1 MNILCTVLIIA
12 SVLAANAKPNT
23 QVQSALDQYLVHAR
37 NLDTFVSEDM
47 TTQCFNLYMP
57 MLNQVAATF
66 SSSYQDCITTANA
79 QTANL
84 TAQAE
89 QQQKTY
95 QSDVLTLCS
104 AFTACDNN
112 TDTANFFNC
121 YVNAADNDVSVIYNL
136 ASNAA
141 SSATS
146 LSSGIQAIQAT
157 EYQCTNTT
165 QNNYVRDTAATY
177 DLLDNCLKNG
187 VPTTTATSS
196 SAPQTTST
204 TEGGFF
210 FGL

>member
-23 QVQSALDQYLVHAR
+23 QAQSALDQYLVHAR
-37 NLDTFVSEDM
+37 SLDTFVSEDM
-47 TTQCFNLYMP
+47 TTQCFNIYMP

-66 SSSYQDCITTANA
+66 SANYQECINTANA

-95 QSDVLTLCS
+95 QSDVSTLCS
-104 AFTACDNN
+104 AFTACNSSDDT
-112 TDTANFFNC
+112 TDFFNC
-121 YVNAADNDVSVIYNL
+121 YANAANNDVSVIYNL

-141 SSATS
+141 SSASS
-146 LSSGIQAIQAT
+146 LSSGIQAIQST

-187 VPTTTATSS
+187 VPSSTATSA
-196 SAPQTTST
+196 SATPTTST
-204 TEGGFF
+204 TDGFF

>member
-37 NLDTFVSEDM
+37 SLDTFVSEDM
-47 TTQCFNLYMP
+47 TTQCFNIYMP

-95 QSDVLTLCS
+95 QSDVSTLCS
-104 AFTACDNN
+104 AFTACNNN

-121 YVNAADNDVSVIYNL
+121 YANAADNDVSVIYNL

-146 LSSGIQAIQAT
+146 LSSGIQAIQTT
-157 EYQCTNTT
+157 EYHCTNTT

-187 VPTTTATSS
+187 VPTTAATSS

-210 FGL
+210 FDL

>member
-37 NLDTFVSEDM
+37 SLDTFVTEDM

-66 SSSYQDCITTANA
+66 SASYQECINTANA

-95 QSDVLTLCS
+95 QSNVSTLCS
-104 AFTACDNN
+104 AFTACNSSDDT
-112 TDTANFFNC
+112 TDFFNC
-121 YVNAADNDVSVIYNL
+121 YANAANNDVSVIYSL

-141 SSATS
+141 SSASS
-146 LSSGIQAIQAT
+146 LSSGIQAIQST

-187 VPTTTATSS
+187 VPSSTATSA
-196 SAPQTTST
+196 SATPTTST
-204 TEGGFF
+204 TDGFF